1 MGTEVH
7 DPSPEARFA
16 GLEVLAEGARVTGGR
31 SGATVDSYVQPMGY
45 RWCYVAV
52 FKDTAMEAAEMTVH
66 MVVGLR
72 GEVADVSVH
81 SGSGPAALDRC
92 VTEHLRY
99 TSFPRAG
106 ALVDVT
112 YAVRFVPPG
121 GAAAGKPPAPTTPGT
136 TRWSQR
142 FPQTDP
148 LRFDD
153 LAVDGQGRVVAVGTV
168 TAPVTLDDLSLA
180 PREGATPFL
189 VRLDAQGHAVGGAIL
204 DALPHGNAWLLVAAA
219 GEDAVVAGPADDGGS
234 QISIHAP
241 PGAPFVARVGP
252 TGAVRWIRPLP
263 VERVTGLAVAADGA
277 VAFAGILKEPA
288 GTKTSM
294 VARLSA
300 DGAPVWQKTLGDLA
314 EPNFHWPAT
323 VRGVAVDGEGAV
335 LVAGFVE
342 PWNGIGHLDLG
353 QGSVNPH
360 GESGFVAKFAP
371 DGQVLWSRGITYSE
385 SYAVAA
391 GGDTVAVIGDARC
404 GSVERAPFVLA
415 IDDATGSERWAR
427 WMPPEPEGRRLSA
440 ARVTV
445 ATDGAVAFTALGG
458 DELHVVVGSVDRSG
472 AVAWSRVIYPAAK
485 EQAPPPAIVAA
496 PSGLVLLPTRD
507 RPGRDVGRIIG
518 LVK

>member
-1 MGTEVH
+1 
-7 DPSPEARFA
+7 
-16 GLEVLAEGARVTGGR
+16 
-31 SGATVDSYVQPMGY
+31 
-45 RWCYVAV
+45 
-52 FKDTAMEAAEMTVH
+52 
-66 MVVGLR
+66 
-72 GEVADVSVH
+72 
-81 SGSGPAALDRC
+81 
-92 VTEHLRY
+92 
-99 TSFPRAG
+99 
-106 ALVDVT
+106 
-112 YAVRFVPPG
+112 
-121 GAAAGKPPAPTTPGT
+121 
-136 TRWSQR
+136 
-142 FPQTDP
+142 
-148 LRFDD
+148 
-153 LAVDGQGRVVAVGTV
+153 
-168 TAPVTLDDLSLA
+168 
-180 PREGATPFL
+180 
-189 VRLDAQGHAVGGAIL
+189 
-204 DALPHGNAWLLVAAA
+204 
-219 GEDAVVAGPADDGGS
+219 
-234 QISIHAP
+234 
-241 PGAPFVARVGP
+241 VARVGP

-314 EPNFHWPAT
+314 EANFHWPAT
-323 VRGVAVDGEGAV
+323 VRGVAADGEGAV

-427 WMPPEPEGRRLSA
+427 WMPAEPEGRRLSA

-445 ATDGAVAFTALGG
+445 ATDGAVGSSGVEPRHLPCCQGAGAAPRDRGG
-458 DELHVVVGSVDRSG
+458 SFG
-472 AVAWSRVIYPAAK
+472 AR
-485 EQAPPPAIVAA
+485 APPDAR
-496 PSGLVLLPTRD
+496 PSWPRCWAHHRTGE
-507 RPGRDVGRIIG
+507 VGRWRPR
-518 LVK
+518 